1 MMNDDVFL
9 VAYPTMPPNSAIC
22 LFIDVFKLMARMV
35 FKNETRNVDSP
46 KADLFSTA

>member
-1 MMNDDVFL
+1 MHGDFFL

-22 LFIDVFKLMARMV
+22 LFIDVFKLMARIV